1 MYSPHMLPLSHA
13 LDAGCSPS
21 SVFPL
26 PSSVQ
31 VQAVRAQQ
39 GSLLTQLREAEKSWL
54 AERKVLTQQLRGVGH
69 AAAGPAASPSRRA
82 SKPSIAQ
89 ATGS

>member
-1 MYSPHMLPLSHA
+1 M
-13 LDAGCSPS
+13 
-21 SVFPL
+21 
-26 PSSVQ
+26 
-31 VQAVRAQQ
+31 QAVRAQQ

-54 AERKVLTQQLRGVGH
+54 AERKVLTQQLRGH

-82 SKPSIAQ
+82 SNPSIAQ